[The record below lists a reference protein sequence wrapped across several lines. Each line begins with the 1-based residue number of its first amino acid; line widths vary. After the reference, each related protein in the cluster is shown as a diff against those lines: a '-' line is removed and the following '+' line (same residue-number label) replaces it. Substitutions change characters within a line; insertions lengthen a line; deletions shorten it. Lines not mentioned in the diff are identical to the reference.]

1 MYQVSNRKYHP
12 HPRCLYLYINTGQL
26 TNATLIPI
34 AEPKTYD
41 RKTSICNAIVE
52 CKSFFFLFIGDNSF
66 LSLLF
71 LMFLFG
77 YDSYVCRSM

>member
-34 AEPKTYD
+34 LPK
-41 RKTSICNAIVE
+41 RMIERQEGNAIVE
-52 CKSFFFLFIGDNSF
+52 CKSFFFVIGDNSF
-66 LSLLF
+66 LSF
-71 LMFLFG
+71 
-77 YDSYVCRSM
+77 